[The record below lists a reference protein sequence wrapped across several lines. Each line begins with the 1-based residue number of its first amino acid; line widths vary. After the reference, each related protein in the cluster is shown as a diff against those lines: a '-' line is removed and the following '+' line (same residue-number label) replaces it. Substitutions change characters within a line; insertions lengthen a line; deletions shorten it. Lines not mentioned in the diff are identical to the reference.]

1 MIILGINDGCHH
13 NSAAAIL
20 MDGKLI
26 ASVEQ
31 ERISRIKNDNAY
43 PYEAIEEVLA
53 IAGLTANNVDILALA
68 NLSRWD
74 QKPYV
79 DRFFHHVA
87 KAGKTD
93 PLIKHYFWKKQF
105 ERYQRVFRFRKKPL
119 GILGQK
125 PLQTVEHHL
134 AHAASAYYASP
145 FGQERVGVITLDGA
159 GDFSWGSVWIG
170 EQGKLQ
176 HVEHLHY
183 LNSIGLLYSAVTI
196 YFGFKANRHEGKV
209 LGLAAFGTPEPFL
222 SRLLTHTR
230 AENWD
235 ELFDPTL
242 ARVSLFF
249 AHEKGQAV
257 IKDLC
262 ADLSREDIAAGLQA
276 YTEQLICA
284 WVQQQVKKLNV
295 TKLALA
301 GGVFAN
307 VKLNQRI
314 LALPEIENIY
324 IHPNMGDGG
333 LASGAAFEVYSR
345 LNNGLEPQLN
355 QQVYLGTEINR
366 DNALAALKAQELRY
380 EEPENLALTVAK
392 LLAAGKVVARADGK
406 MEYGPRAL
414 GNRTVMAPCNDPSI
428 NQWLNHKFARTEFMP
443 FAPVILQEQAKEY
456 FPTWQENHITA
467 RFMTITYNVSE
478 LAKKNIPAAIHVDN
492 TARPQVI
499 RREDNPDYYDIVKEF
514 YALTGVPSVINTSF
528 NMHEEPIVRTA
539 EEAIRAFQ
547 SAELDALILGPFLL
561 QRPTVYHY

>member
-20 MDGKLI
+20 VDGKII

-31 ERISRIKNDNAY
+31 ERISRTKNDNAY
-43 PYEAIEEVLA
+43 PHEAMEEVLA
-53 IAGLTANNVDILALA
+53 IAGLTANDVDIMALA

-74 QKPYV
+74 QRPYL
-79 DRFFHHVA
+79 DRFFYYVA
-87 KAGKTD
+87 KAGESD
-93 PLIKHYFWKKQF
+93 PLIKKYYWNKQF
-105 ERYQRVFRFRKKPL
+105 ERYRRLLHVR
-119 GILGQK
+119 QK
-125 PLQTVEHHL
+125 PPGVLARKPMQTVEHHL

-145 FGQERVGVITLDGA
+145 FGQERVVVITLDGV
-159 GDFSWGSVWIG
+159 GDFSWGSVWVG

-176 HVEHLHY
+176 PVEHLQY

-196 YFGFKANRHEGKV
+196 YLGFKASRHEGKV
-209 LGLAAFGTPEPFL
+209 LGLAAFGKPEPLL
-222 SRLLTHTR
+222 SRLLAHTR
-230 AENWD
+230 TDNWD

-242 ARVSLFF
+242 ARVSLRFGR
-249 AHEKGQAV
+249 EMGQAV
-257 IKDLC
+257 INDLC
-262 ADLSREDIAAGLQA
+262 ADLPREDIAAGLQA

-284 WVQQQVKKLNV
+284 WVQQQARKLNV
-295 TKLALA
+295 NKLALA

-314 LALPEIENIY
+314 LELPEIENIY

-333 LASGAAFEVYSR
+333 LASGAALEVYSR
-345 LNNGLEPQLN
+345 LHNGLEPQLN
-355 QQVYLGTEINR
+355 QPVYLGTEINR
-366 DNALAALKAQELRY
+366 DNALAALKAKGLSY
-380 EEPENLALTVAK
+380 EEPENLALIVAK

-414 GNRTVMAPCNDPSI
+414 GNRTVMAPCSDPSI

-443 FAPVILQEQAKEY
+443 FAPVILQEHAKEY
-456 FPTWQENHITA
+456 FPAWRENHITA
-467 RFMTITYNVSE
+467 RYMTITYDVSE
-478 LAKKNIPAAIHVDN
+478 LAKKNIPAAVHVDN

-499 RREDNPDYYDIVKEF
+499 RREDNPGYYDIIKEY

-539 EEAIRAFQ
+539 EEAIRGFQ
-547 SAELDALILGPFLL
+547 AAELDALILGPFLI
-561 QRPTVYHY
+561 QRPVA